1 MKVLGICL
9 IVIGAIIFAE
19 ITIVDIL
26 IMARGSQLWSGTLIS
41 TVIRFV
47 MSFLFIFFGVKLV
60 NRKRKTE

>member
-9 IVIGAIIFAE
+9 IVIGAIIFTE

-41 TVIRFV
+41 TVIRLV
-47 MSFLFIFFGVKLV
+47 ISFLFIFFGVKLA
-60 NRKRKTE
+60 NHKRNVE